1 MVQIFN
7 PHIATEWIQISPL
20 RGLEAPKRSL
30 SHKMIYI
37 ILICSPLSQA
47 IKFAMTLFIDIRV
60 VLHNYLF
67 NKGKAGIRVF
77 LYPN

>member
-1 MVQIFN
+1 
-7 PHIATEWIQISPL
+7 
-20 RGLEAPKRSL
+20 
-30 SHKMIYI
+30 MIYI
-37 ILICSPLSQA
+37 NLICSPLSQA